1 MWLKNFIK
9 HLLIKLFKFKYDEIK
24 IFYIINEN
32 LSGDV
37 MENKQIPKREEKLW
51 SEIKNYQVATNNARI
66 LGVLD
71 ELIINE
77 KTGKIVDIAIRVES
91 GRNIHVKG
99 AKKKWRYIISSFC

>member
-1 MWLKNFIK
+1 MKKINLVEFI
-9 HLLIKLFKFKYDEIK
+9 
-24 IFYIINEN
+24 
-32 LSGDV
+32 
-37 MENKQIPKREEKLW
+37 MENKAIPKKEEKMW

-91 GRNIHVKG
+91 GRNVHVKG
-99 AKKKWRYIISSFC
+99 AKRKGDLLLVPFTKVEKVGEFIIVTE

>member
-1 MWLKNFIK
+1 M
-9 HLLIKLFKFKYDEIK
+9 
-24 IFYIINEN
+24 
-32 LSGDV
+32 
-37 MENKQIPKREEKLW
+37 EEKASPKKEEKMW

-91 GRNIHVKG
+91 GRNVHVKG
-99 AKKKWRYIISSFC
+99 AKRKGDLLLVPFTKVEKVGEFIIVTE

>member
-1 MWLKNFIK
+1 
-9 HLLIKLFKFKYDEIK
+9 
-24 IFYIINEN
+24 
-32 LSGDV
+32 

-77 KTGKIVDIAIRVES
+77 KTGNPILPMFFLSYAEPL
-91 GRNIHVKG
+91 G
-99 AKKKWRYIISSFC
+99 ISYYYSVHPEVPNSPRICRFL

>member
-1 MWLKNFIK
+1 
-9 HLLIKLFKFKYDEIK
+9 
-24 IFYIINEN
+24 
-32 LSGDV
+32 
-37 MENKQIPKREEKLW
+37 MENRQIPKREEKLW

-91 GRNIHVKG
+91 DRNIHVKG
-99 AKKKWRYIISSFC
+99 AKRNGDLLLVPFAKVEKVVGIIIISK